1 MARKEKA
8 VLEKKGWANS
18 FVLVGEAKINADYTY
33 KLDERSEKSD
43 WVYNSLNLG
52 VDCGDVCG
60 TVYAE
65 LMGGYGAERDN
76 VVYVHGKD
84 EDGKDDFENRFTID
98 WDDRFDEK
106 ILESV
111 GDLCFMTVGLEKDKN
126 GKVVKIIEEK
136 EVE

>member
-1 MARKEKA
+1 M
-8 VLEKKGWANS
+8 
-18 FVLVGEAKINADYTY
+18 LVGEAKINADYTY

-76 VVYVHGKD
+76 VVYVHGK
-84 EDGKDDFENRFTID
+84 EETEKTISKTD
-98 WDDRFDEK
+98 SQL
-106 ILESV
+106 I
-111 GDLCFMTVGLEKDKN
+111 GMIDLMKKFWNL
-126 GKVVKIIEEK
+126 
-136 EVE
+136 